1 MKLIKISMAIALIIL
16 LFAAERNNAAAQS
29 ITIQFGFR
37 FVRQGQVGI
46 VTITDAHVTAA
57 DIMVMDRSYLCFP
70 IAQGAGCF
78 IAVAMNQSIK
88 TYPLTINIV
97 ENGGNPI
104 VWNGTFQVVSGVFI
118 DETLSLPAN
127 LTYLLQDDVE
137 ANEARR
143 LQQAYSLITPERYW
157 ETQFVQPLKGDL
169 ASPFGTFRVYDG
181 TIPNRHTGQDI
192 HAATGTPV
200 LAAASGRVV
209 LSRLM
214 DIHGNNIII
223 DHGWSVYSEYAHL
236 SVRYVVPGQF
246 VLQGQVIGL
255 SGSTGRS
262 TGPHFHW
269 EIAVDDIQ
277 VNPTAFIQL
286 VLPR

>member
-1 MKLIKISMAIALIIL
+1 MKLFRISLAITLVIV
-16 LFAAERNNAAAQS
+16 LFAVERNSAAAQS

-57 DIMVMDRSYLCFP
+57 NIVVMDRSYLCFP
-70 IAQGAGCF
+70 TAQGAGCF
-78 IAVAMNQSIK
+78 IAVPMNQPIK
-88 TYPLTINIV
+88 AYPITITAV

-104 VWNGTFQVVSGVFI
+104 VWNGSFQVASGVFI
-118 DETLSLPAN
+118 DETLSLPGN

-137 ANEARR
+137 ANEAER

-157 ETQFVQPLKGDL
+157 EAQFVQPLKGDL
-169 ASPFGTFRVYDG
+169 ASPYGAFRVYDG
-181 TIPNRHTGQDI
+181 AIPNRHTGQDI

-214 DIHGNNIII
+214 DIHGNNIVI

-255 SGSTGRS
+255 SGNTGRS

-269 EIAVDDIQ
+269 EIAVDAIQ
-277 VNPTAFIQL
+277 VNPTTFIQL
-286 VLPR
+286 ILPR